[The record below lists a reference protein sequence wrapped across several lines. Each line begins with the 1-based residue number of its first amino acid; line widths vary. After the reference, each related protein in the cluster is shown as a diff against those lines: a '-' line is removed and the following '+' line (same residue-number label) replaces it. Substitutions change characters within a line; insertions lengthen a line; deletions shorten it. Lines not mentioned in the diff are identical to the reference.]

1 VRVKSKGISEKASQ
15 GEGRVKIKSEEWME
29 VCKRR
34 ERREQVAKPERQ
46 RDGAKV
52 RHCGRK

>member
-1 VRVKSKGISEKASQ
+1 VKSKGISEKASQ

-52 RHCGRK
+52 RHCDRK